1 VVNGS
6 FELQNFHAGAY
17 SLTLRVADAPP
28 AIALASAVL
37 NVNADVRVQLQSE
50 PVSCCLEKWSHSLAV
65 VAADGRFR
73 VDNVRSG
80 DYRISIT
87 DLPEGFYLKDARL
100 SERDVSMRLCVPRS
114 NPFSAFAEGR
124 TQ

>member
-1 VVNGS
+1 MESSIAPNG
-6 FELQNFHAGAY
+6 
-17 SLTLRVADAPP
+17 RP
-28 AIALASAVL
+28 AFNS
-37 NVNADVRVQLQSE
+37 VRVQLQSE
-50 PVSCCLEKWSHSLAV
+50 PVSCCLGKWSHSLAV

-87 DLPEGFYLKDARL
+87 DLPEGFYLTTHA
-100 SERDVSMRLCVPRS
+100 SASVTFSMRLCVPRS

>member
-1 VVNGS
+1 MELRIAPNGRPAFNS
-6 FELQNFHAGAY
+6 F
-17 SLTLRVADAPP
+17 
-28 AIALASAVL
+28 
-37 NVNADVRVQLQSE
+37 RVQLQSE
-50 PVSCCLEKWSHSLAV
+50 PVSCCPGKWSQRLAV

-100 SERDVSMRLCVPRS
+100 SERDVFNAPLRPS
-114 NPFSAFAEGR
+114 
-124 TQ
+124 